1 MGRKFPGLSVRKSI
15 WGKGYSMKRTIV
27 KAVSLVLAFSFVAAI
42 ASCAKKDK
50 AKKSKIIAEDTPWFD
65 YTTIDVDSGADPEKD
80 VEYLNQNLA
89 GADDKYYVIYS
100 SGRYQTPPENEIDY
114 SNFDYN
120 SYNFNIVAVV
130 DRNTKKAVNYL
141 DLNKGLDTDLL
152 TYEHV
157 DTAAYIDG
165 KVTVKTNRKIRDY
178 DPLTGKVL
186 NERPSNAKDSVP
198 SSHFY
203 KAGDYLIET
212 EQIWDDYSRTSA
224 TVRVTAPDG
233 NVNSFD
239 FNEAGEDLYVQ
250 AVLALSDTKVLIPVY
265 TTKGYRYYELDLA
278 ANKLSQGKEKDY
290 QWLNANDLGEVTTG
304 IDGQV
309 YNCSS
314 EGVSRIDAVKKS
326 VETVLDY
333 SWCGMNMG
341 VMYFQNLKLAECSS
355 DKMVFIGRTKSATK
369 YGSVPK
375 DFQIIEFTRASK
387 NPNAGKTILELYS
400 TEIDDVIGAAIQKF
414 NDQSNKYYIEL
425 ADTYNISDFID
436 VSLYTNI
443 DNNDE
448 WNEMLLKSAA
458 GESNQLAMDI
468 LNGEGPDI
476 LLNTD
481 SYSRL
486 NKSSY
491 LVDLTPYVK
500 DLGPDKYFTNIIEG
514 SKTGD
519 AIYQLPVSFSI
530 HGLCTD
536 IKYAGSSGVGF
547 TFDEYKS
554 FVRNDLNG
562 FDPMMTGQAVYFSQL
577 FSTMN
582 EKFIADGKADFSG
595 PEFKELADYVKDNVP
610 EKAMSWDEI
619 NDSNYNSERAEIFP
633 VRGVGSFYQM
643 LSGPVKS
650 ATVLGT
656 PSIDGRGPM
665 FFCNFS
671 VAISAYSADPD
682 ACGEFVKILLSDEIQ
697 LNIAM
702 NDYFVLN
709 RSAFRK
715 AGTAANEYYNNGGN
729 ETASGSGIFHETKFT
744 EADID
749 NIERIIFTCSKI
761 EREDSD
767 ISIILIEEMPAYF
780 LGQKSLDAVIKIAQN
795 RVQKVLDE
803 RGK

>member
-1 MGRKFPGLSVRKSI
+1 
-15 WGKGYSMKRTIV
+15 
-27 KAVSLVLAFSFVAAI
+27 
-42 ASCAKKDK
+42 
-50 AKKSKIIAEDTPWFD
+50 
-65 YTTIDVDSGADPEKD
+65 
-80 VEYLNQNLA
+80 
-89 GADDKYYVIYS
+89 
-100 SGRYQTPPENEIDY
+100 
-114 SNFDYN
+114 
-120 SYNFNIVAVV
+120 
-130 DRNTKKAVNYL
+130 
-141 DLNKGLDTDLL
+141 
-152 TYEHV
+152 
-157 DTAAYIDG
+157 
-165 KVTVKTNRKIRDY
+165 
-178 DPLTGKVL
+178 
-186 NERPSNAKDSVP
+186 
-198 SSHFY
+198 
-203 KAGDYLIET
+203 
-212 EQIWDDYSRTSA
+212 
-224 TVRVTAPDG
+224 
-233 NVNSFD
+233 
-239 FNEAGEDLYVQ
+239 
-250 AVLALSDTKVLIPVY
+250 
-265 TTKGYRYYELDLA
+265 
-278 ANKLSQGKEKDY
+278 
-290 QWLNANDLGEVTTG
+290 
-304 IDGQV
+304 
-309 YNCSS
+309 
-314 EGVSRIDAVKKS
+314 
-326 VETVLDY
+326 
-333 SWCGMNMG
+333 
-341 VMYFQNLKLAECSS
+341 
-355 DKMVFIGRTKSATK
+355 
-369 YGSVPK
+369 
-375 DFQIIEFTRASK
+375 
-387 NPNAGKTILELYS
+387 
-400 TEIDDVIGAAIQKF
+400 
-414 NDQSNKYYIEL
+414 
-425 ADTYNISDFID
+425 
-436 VSLYTNI
+436 
-443 DNNDE
+443 
-448 WNEMLLKSAA
+448 MLLKSAA

-671 VAISAYSADPD
+671 VAISANSVDPD

-767 ISIILIEEMPAYF
+767 ISMILIEEMPAYF

-795 RVQKVLDE
+795 RAQKVLDE

>member
-1 MGRKFPGLSVRKSI
+1 MDLQ
-15 WGKGYSMKRTIV
+15 
-27 KAVSLVLAFSFVAAI
+27 
-42 ASCAKKDK
+42 
-50 AKKSKIIAEDTPWFD
+50 
-65 YTTIDVDSGADPEKD
+65 SGNLTEAD
-80 VEYLNQNLA
+80 A
-89 GADDKYYVIYS
+89 GAY
-100 SGRYQTPPENEIDY
+100 EW
-114 SNFDYN
+114 
-120 SYNFNIVAVV
+120 
-130 DRNTKKAVNYL
+130 L
-141 DLNKGLDTDLL
+141 DLEFCYNPFTGS
-152 TYEHV
+152 
-157 DTAAYIDG
+157 DG
-165 KVTVKTNRKIRDY
+165 SVYFSTPVGITKI
-178 DPLTGKVL
+178 
-186 NERPSNAKDSVP
+186 N
-198 SSHFY
+198 F
-203 KAGDYLIET
+203 
-212 EQIWDDYSRTSA
+212 
-224 TVRVTAPDG
+224 
-233 NVNSFD
+233 
-239 FNEAGEDLYVQ
+239 
-250 AVLALSDTKVLIPVY
+250 
-265 TTKGYRYYELDLA
+265 
-278 ANKLSQGKEKDY
+278 KEKCM
-290 QWLNANDLGEVTTG
+290 E
-304 IDGQV
+304 
-309 YNCSS
+309 
-314 EGVSRIDAVKKS
+314 AVFN
-326 VETVLDY
+326 Y
-333 SWCGMNMG
+333 SWCGVNRNILS
-341 VMYFQNLKLAECSS
+341 NLQIAEINEDSFVLCGDSYNS
-355 DKMVFIGRTKSATK
+355 NAYASNNISNFTIV
-369 YGSVPK
+369 
-375 DFQIIEFTRASK
+375 EFTKAAK
-387 NPNAGKTILELYS
+387 NPNAGKYILELYS
-400 TEIDDVIGAAIQKF
+400 SYGYTSDKISDAILKF
-414 NDQSNKYYIEL
+414 NETNSEYFIEVTDRYSKFDD
-425 ADTYNISDFID
+425 ADYRDINSDDDYEQIQLGSD
-436 VSLYTNI
+436 AK
-443 DNNDE
+443 
-448 WNEMLLKSAA
+448 M
-458 GESNQLAMDI
+458 SNQLAMDI

-671 VAISAYSADPD
+671 VAISANSVDPD

-715 AGTAANEYYNNGGN
+715 AGTAANEYYNNGG
-729 ETASGSGIFHETKFT
+729 ELFT
-744 EADID
+744 
-749 NIERIIFTCSKI
+749 
-761 EREDSD
+761 
-767 ISIILIEEMPAYF
+767 
-780 LGQKSLDAVIKIAQN
+780 AVIFYYDPKGTPWNSDHRKKRAW
-795 RVQKVLDE
+795 R
-803 RGK
+803 